1 MNQADLI
8 GKIGSVTT
16 RVRGGEL
23 AGEVRIVVSGLP
35 HYYLAYCPH
44 AVPTGTKVLVVGVR
58 GARQLEVEP
67 WEHWGESDGGARLY
81 QGDRPDSR

>member
-1 MNQADLI
+1 MTRADLV

-44 AVPTGTKVLVVGVR
+44 VPRLLPAR
-58 GARQLEVEP
+58 RPDRDEGAGRRRAWGGPIEVEP
-67 WEHWGESDGGARLY
+67 
-81 QGDRPDSR
+81 

>member
-1 MNQADLI
+1 MTRADLV

-16 RVRGGEL
+16 RVRGGDL

-35 HYYLAYCPH
+35 HHYLAYCPH

-58 GARQLEVEP
+58 GAGQVEVEP
-67 WEHWGESDGGARLY
+67 WEEWAEPGEGAAGPTEAR
-81 QGDRPDSR
+81 